1 MTPLVMTALA
11 FIAASRAGV
20 INLGL
25 EGQMLCGA
33 LVASFA
39 GILFPW
45 MPKVPYV
52 FVITICSMAG
62 GMLWALLPGYL
73 KIRFGASEIVTT
85 IMLNYVM
92 EFFLNFIIS
101 GGFFK
106 HPSID
111 QRTPYILDNARLKSL
126 SELGAGRESIFR
138 GVQLNAMFPVAL
150 VFVFLLFLFLNRTR
164 WGYKINV
171 TGLNLR
177 AANANGINSRG
188 IMLMAM
194 CVSGAI
200 AGAAALGEVLGTFR
214 GLIEGFSPG
223 YGFSGISVAL
233 LGRNHPVGTLFG
245 GLFFGIMNQGTMYIS
260 ANTTVPR
267 DFVKVL
273 QTLII
278 VFIIIGPYLESL
290 WMARIKK
297 SGRNKEAA

>member
-1 MTPLVMTALA
+1 MTALA

-33 LVASFA
+33 LVASFM
-39 GILFPW
+39 GTLFPGL
-45 MPKVPYV
+45 PKVPYV
-52 FVITICSMAG
+52 FLVMICSMAG
-62 GMLWALLPGYL
+62 GMLWALLAGYL

-92 EFFLNFIIS
+92 EFFINFIIS

-111 QRTPYILDNARLKSL
+111 QRTPYILDNVRLKSL
-126 SELGAGRESIFR
+126 SELGDGSRESIFR
-138 GVQLNAMFPVAL
+138 GVQLNAMFPLAL
-150 VFVFLLFLFLNRTR
+150 CFVFLLFLFLNRTR

-171 TGLNLR
+171 TGINIR

-214 GLIEGFSPG
+214 GVIEGFSPG

-245 GLFFGIMNQGTMYIS
+245 GLFFGIMNQGTMYIG
-260 ANTTVPR
+260 ANTAVPR

-273 QTLII
+273 QTIVI
-278 VFIIIGPYLESL
+278 VFIIIGPWLESL
-290 WMARIKK
+290 WAGWTKK
-297 SGRNKEAA
+297 TGRKKEAA